1 MVSRGGDRR
10 RAGRR
15 DHHELFDEQRR
26 HGEPLGRRGIRC
38 RDQGEVE
45 LAAGEFVEQPA
56 RPLFREVQFDGR
68 MLRVERAE
76 HLGDEADA
84 QGGGGA
90 EPHPAAL
97 EAGEFGEFAPHR
109 FGVGEHAARERQ
121 QRFARDRQRA
131 AAAGPVEQ
139 LGAEILLERGDLA
152 AQRGLGEVQLLG
164 GTGEV
169 AEPGHLDEA
178 AQLLE
183 VHIDSVRASSRRYIC
198 IGVIGCTLP
207 SVDA

>member
-1 MVSRGGDRR
+1 
-10 RAGRR
+10 
-15 DHHELFDEQRR
+15 
-26 HGEPLGRRGIRC
+26 
-38 RDQGEVE
+38 
-45 LAAGEFVEQPA
+45 
-56 RPLFREVQFDGR
+56 

-84 QGGGGA
+84 QRGGRA

-97 EAGEFGEFAPHR
+97 EAGEFGEFAPDR
-109 FGVGEHAARERQ
+109 FSVGEHAAGERQ
-121 QRFARDRQRA
+121 QRFARGRQRA

-164 GTGEV
+164 GAGEV
-169 AEPGHLDEA
+169 AEPSHLHEA
-178 AQLLE
+178 AQLLQ
-183 VHIDSVRASSRRYIC
+183 VHIDSLGASSSTIYMHWSNRMP
-198 IGVIGCTLP
+198 LP

>member
-26 HGEPLGRRGIRC
+26 HGESLGRRGIRC

-45 LAAGEFVEQPA
+45 LAAGELVEQSA

-121 QRFARDRQRA
+121 QRLARDRQRA
-131 AAAGPVEQ
+131 AAAGAVEQ

-169 AEPGHLDEA
+169 AEAGHLDEA

-183 VHIDSVRASSRRYIC
+183 VHVDSLRASSRRYIC
-198 IGVIGCTLP
+198 IGVIGCRCLALT
-207 SVDA
+207 A

>member
-1 MVSRGGDRR
+1 MVSRVVTGGAR
-10 RAGRR
+10 GRR
-15 DHHELFDEQRR
+15 DHHELFDEQRG
-26 HGEPLGRRGIRC
+26 HGESLGGRGIR
-38 RDQGEVE
+38 RGDQREVE
-45 LAAGEFVEQPA
+45 LAAGEFVEQPP
-56 RPLFREVQFDGR
+56 RPLFRQVQLDGR

-90 EPHPAAL
+90 EAHPAAL
-97 EAGEFGEFAPHR
+97 EAGELGEFAPDG

-121 QRFARDRQRA
+121 QRLARDRQGA
-131 AAAGPVEQ
+131 AAAGAVEQ
-139 LGAEILLERGDLA
+139 LGAEVLLERGDLA

-183 VHIDSVRASSRRYIC
+183 VHVDSLCAIVTTIYMHWSNRDD
-198 IGVIGCTLP
+198 
-207 SVDA
+207 DA